1 VAADAKGL
9 LRKRFGNLLEESSP
23 YTERLEAVVA
33 ASTA

>member
-1 VAADAKGL
+1 VAADAKGF

-33 ASTA
+33 AATA